1 MFCCTLT
8 HRLNNADHNNTGNK
22 QQQQQPVNKQH
33 NNNGD
38 RVVNK
43 HHNKA
48 DRVVNKPHNKVVNN
62 KQRNKARRHHK
73 VSSSKQG
80 RNKFRVEGAGPQV
93 VANGNNVFL
102 TNSSSNSS
110 RSTTI
115 NLMRKL
121 LLIEFIIHKHF
132 PFFHAFFSGTIDAA
146 LHVLSADVMHS

>member
-22 QQQQQPVNKQH
+22 QQQQQQQPVNKQH

-62 KQRNKARRHHK
+62 KQRNKARWHHK

-80 RNKFRVEGAGPQV
+80 RNKFQVEGAGPQV

-115 NLMRKL
+115 NLMRKFIESPSLFSNSFLFFPQVL
-121 LLIEFIIHKHF
+121 LML
-132 PFFHAFFSGTIDAA
+132 PCMCS
-146 LHVLSADVMHS
+146 VLM